1 MTRSPED
8 YIRAI
13 DRAVRQDNFRHA
25 ADLAF
30 EAFESYPNSEKI
42 RRYARVFAPK
52 TLVFHELPP
61 NPEMSLNFELGPAT
75 SQQPPGPV
83 GGTPAGRIDFRR
95 RLPGRIGNPTRG
107 SNAIPVLYGCV
118 LIEVKNEK

>member
-1 MTRSPED
+1 MNRSPED

-30 EAFESYPNSEKI
+30 EAFGYYPKSEKI

-52 TLVFHELPP
+52 TLEFRQLPP
-61 NPEMSLNFELGPAT
+61 NPEMSLNLNWVVQHRSTHRGRWVALRRGELVSDAASLDELERQLGDT
-75 SQQPPGPV
+75 IQFLFCTV
-83 GGTPAGRIDFRR
+83 
-95 RLPGRIGNPTRG
+95 
-107 SNAIPVLYGCV
+107 VY
-118 LIEVKNEK
+118 

>member
-61 NPEMSLNFELGPAT
+61 NPEMSLNLNWVLQHRSSHRGRWVALRRGELISDAASLDELETQLGDQMQFLFCT
-75 SQQPPGPV
+75 V
-83 GGTPAGRIDFRR
+83 
-95 RLPGRIGNPTRG
+95 
-107 SNAIPVLYGCV
+107 VY
-118 LIEVKNEK
+118 